1 MKKEYK
7 RIRKI
12 SKKIIPKHQYKKI
25 KKLKCYVERTEGL
38 KYLVASKLKLKLL
51 ELELKSREIT
61 EKEALLVKSKLI
73 LLPSKIKIF
82 ESTYNKRDYKVL
94 QKLFQETEHYIKCLT
109 S

>member
-7 RIRKI
+7 RIKKL
-12 SKKIIPKHQYKKI
+12 SKKIISKDQYKKI
-25 KKLKCYVERTEGL
+25 KKIGCYIERTEGL

-51 ELELKSREIT
+51 ELELKLREIT
-61 EKEALLVKSKLI
+61 KKEVMLVESKLI

-94 QKLFQETEHYIKCLT
+94 QKLIQEIEHNIKCLT

>member
-7 RIRKI
+7 RIKGL

-25 KKLKCYVERTEGL
+25 KKIPDYTERTEGL

-51 ELELKSREIT
+51 DLELKSRDIDK
-61 EKEALLVKSKLI
+61 KEALLVESKLT
-73 LLPSKIKIF
+73 LLKSKIKIF
-82 ESTYNKRDYKVL
+82 ESTHNKRDYEVL
-94 QKLFQETEHYIKCLT
+94 QKIIQEIEKEIKCLT